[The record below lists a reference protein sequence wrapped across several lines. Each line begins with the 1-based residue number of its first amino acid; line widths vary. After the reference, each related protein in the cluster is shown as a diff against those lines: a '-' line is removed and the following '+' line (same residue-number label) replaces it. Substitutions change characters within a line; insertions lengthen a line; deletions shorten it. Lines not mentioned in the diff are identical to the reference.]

1 MVMRCTV
8 AGGALEEAAR
18 FLAAATS
25 GARSTLPILSHILL
39 DARED
44 NVLRMASTNLT
55 LWLEWT
61 VAAEVEEPGQIA
73 VSGKEWRS
81 LVTGLTS
88 PSVELEAPSELEMAG
103 RMTMKFNGGE
113 YKLPV
118 LPADEFPI
126 PPEDVSMRE
135 PIQVNGR
142 KLAEALRKVMFAA
155 SPDPTMGIFT
165 GVHFRKEEGDEF
177 LDIVATDTH
186 RLALFRLE
194 DENFPT
200 MNLTLPTSALK
211 ILLPLIDKTSSVS
224 WRISEDNTLVEFSDE
239 QWRVLITGL
248 AGTYANYRRVIPQQ
262 FLHQIKLRVEEILP
276 ALRRMTIFR
285 PTGRRQP
292 LRVILRLIP
301 DTSVMELV
309 AIDIEMGS
317 YEEVGKETVNAQ
329 WLSGSPQPYTVAF
342 QHPYLMEF
350 LSTLRSGEVTANFQE
365 PTQAALWQPV
375 NDDRW
380 LYVVM
385 PMHLPGAE

>member
-8 AGGALEEAAR
+8 AGSALEQAAR
-18 FLAAATS
+18 FLAAATG

-44 NVLRMASTNLT
+44 NTLRMASTNLT

-103 RMTMKFNGGE
+103 RMTMKFDGGE

-118 LPADEFPI
+118 LPAEEFPV
-126 PPEDVSMRE
+126 PPEEVSMRE
-135 PIQVNGR
+135 PIQISGR
-142 KLAEALRKVMFAA
+142 KFAEALRKVMFAA

-194 DENFPT
+194 DEGFPT

-211 ILLPLIDKTSSVS
+211 ILIPLIDKTSVVN

-248 AGTYANYRRVIPQQ
+248 AGTYANYRRVIPKQ

-276 ALRRMTIFR
+276 ALRRMTVFR
-285 PTGRRQP
+285 PSSKRQP
-292 LRVILRLIP
+292 LRVILRLVP
-301 DTSVMELV
+301 DTSTMELV
-309 AIDIEMGS
+309 AVDIEMGS
-317 YEEVGKETVNAQ
+317 YEEVGKETVRVE

-350 LSTLRSGEVTANFQE
+350 LSTLRSGEVTANSQE
-365 PTQAALWQPV
+365 PTQAAMWQPV
-375 NDDRW
+375 SDDRW

>member
-44 NVLRMASTNLT
+44 NILRMASTNLT

-81 LVTGLTS
+81 LVAGLTS

-135 PIQVNGR
+135 PIQVNGH
-142 KLAEALRKVMFAA
+142 KLAEALRRVMFAA

-211 ILLPLIDKTSSVS
+211 ILLPLIDKTSAVS
-224 WRISEDNTLVEFSDE
+224 WRISEDNTLVEFSNE

-292 LRVILRLIP
+292 LRVILRLVP
-301 DTSVMELV
+301 ETSVMELV

-317 YEEVGKETVNAQ
+317 YEEVGKETVNTE

-350 LSTLRSGEVTANFQE
+350 LSTLKSGEVTANFQE

>member
-8 AGGALEEAAR
+8 AGSALEQAAR
-18 FLAAATS
+18 FLAAATG

-44 NVLRMASTNLT
+44 NILRMASTNLT

-103 RMTMKFNGGE
+103 RMTMKFDGGE

-118 LPADEFPI
+118 LPAEEFPV
-126 PPEDVSMRE
+126 PPEEVSMRE
-135 PIQVNGR
+135 PIQISGR
-142 KLAEALRKVMFAA
+142 KFAEALRKVMFAA

-194 DENFPT
+194 DEGFPT

-211 ILLPLIDKTSSVS
+211 ILIPLIDKTSVVN

-248 AGTYANYRRVIPQQ
+248 AGTYANYRRVIPKQ

-276 ALRRMTIFR
+276 ALRRMTVFR
-285 PTGRRQP
+285 PSSKRQP
-292 LRVILRLIP
+292 LRVILRLVP
-301 DTSVMELV
+301 DTSTMELV
-309 AIDIEMGS
+309 AVDIEMGS
-317 YEEVGKETVNAQ
+317 YEEVGKETVRVE

-365 PTQAALWQPV
+365 PTQAAMWQPV
-375 NDDRW
+375 SDDRW

>member
-1 MVMRCTV
+1 MAMRCRV
-8 AGGALEEAAR
+8 SGSALEQAAR
-18 FLAAATS
+18 FLAAATV
-25 GARSTLPILSHILL
+25 GARTTLPILSHILL
-39 DARED
+39 DAQEGD
-44 NVLRMASTNLT
+44 TLRMASTNLT

-61 VAAEVEEPGQIA
+61 VAAEVEESGQIA
-73 VSGKEWRS
+73 VAGKEWRS

-103 RMTMKFNGGE
+103 RMDVRFDGGE

-118 LPADEFPI
+118 LPAEEFPL
-126 PPEDVSMRE
+126 PPEEVSMRE
-135 PIQVNGR
+135 PIQITGR

-165 GVHFRKEEGDEF
+165 GVHFRKEEGDEW

-211 ILLPLIDKTSSVS
+211 VLIPLVEKAAAIT
-224 WRISEDNTLVEFSDE
+224 WRISEDNTLVEFTGE

-248 AGTYANYRRVIPQQ
+248 AGTYANYRKVIPQQ
-262 FLHQIKLRVEEILP
+262 FLHQIKIRVDEILP
-276 ALRRMTIFR
+276 PLRRMTIFR
-285 PTGRRQP
+285 PSGRKQP
-292 LRVILRLIP
+292 LRVIMRLVP
-301 DTSVMELV
+301 DTSSMELV
-309 AIDIEMGS
+309 AIDIELGS
-317 YEEVGKETVNAQ
+317 YEEVGKETIKVE
-329 WLSGSPQPYTVAF
+329 WLSGSPEPYTIAF

-350 LSTLRSGEVTANFQE
+350 LSTMKTGEVTINFQE
-365 PTQAALWQPV
+365 PTQAALFKPS
-375 NDDRW
+375 DDDNW

-385 PMHLPGAE
+385 PMHLPGGE

>member
-39 DARED
+39 DAREE
-44 NVLRMASTNLT
+44 NVLKMASTNLT

-224 WRISEDNTLVEFSDE
+224 WQISEDNTLVEFRDE

-301 DTSVMELV
+301 ETSVMELV

-317 YEEVGKETVNAQ
+317 YEEVGKETVNAE

-350 LSTLRSGEVTANFQE
+350 LSTLKSGEVTANFQE

>member
-1 MVMRCTV
+1 MRCVV
-8 AGGALEEAAR
+8 AGGALEQASR

-44 NVLRMASTNLT
+44 NTLRMASTNLT

-61 VAAEVEEPGQIA
+61 ITAEVEEPGQIA
-73 VSGKEWRS
+73 VAGKEWRS
-81 LVTGLTS
+81 LVAGINS
-88 PSVELEAPSELEMAG
+88 PVELEAPSELEMAG
-103 RMTMKFNGGE
+103 RMTMKFDGGE

-118 LPADEFPI
+118 LPAEEFPV
-126 PPEDVSMRE
+126 PPEEVQMRE
-135 PIQVNGR
+135 PIQIVGR
-142 KLAEALRKVMFAA
+142 KLAEAFKKVMFAA
-155 SPDPTMGIFT
+155 SSDPTMGIFT
-165 GVHFRKEEGDEF
+165 GIHFRKDEGDEF

-186 RLALFRLE
+186 RLALVRLE
-194 DENFPT
+194 DENFPK
-200 MNLTLPTSALK
+200 MNITLPTSALK
-211 ILLPLIDKTSSVS
+211 ILLPLIDKTATVN
-224 WRISEDNTLVEFSDE
+224 WKISEDNTLSEFSDE
-239 QWRVLITGL
+239 QWRVLVTAL

-262 FLHQIKLRVEEILP
+262 FLHQIKLRVEEVLP
-276 ALRRMTIFR
+276 ALRRMTVFK

-292 LRVILRLIP
+292 LRVILRLLP
-301 DTSVMELV
+301 ESSELEIV

-317 YEEVGKETVNAQ
+317 YEEVGKETIKAEWV
-329 WLSGSPQPYTVAF
+329 SGSPQPYTIAF

-375 NDDRW
+375 SDERW

>member
-8 AGGALEEAAR
+8 AGSALEQAAR
-18 FLAAATS
+18 FLAAATG

-44 NVLRMASTNLT
+44 NTLRMASTNLT

-103 RMTMKFNGGE
+103 RMTMKFDGGE

-118 LPADEFPI
+118 LPAEEFPV
-126 PPEDVSMRE
+126 PPEEVSMRE
-135 PIQVNGR
+135 PIQISGR
-142 KLAEALRKVMFAA
+142 KFAEALRKVMFAA

-194 DENFPT
+194 DEGFPT

-211 ILLPLIDKTSSVS
+211 ILIPLIDKTSVVN

-248 AGTYANYRRVIPQQ
+248 AGTYANYRRVIPKQ

-276 ALRRMTIFR
+276 ALRRMTVFR
-285 PTGRRQP
+285 PSSKRQP
-292 LRVILRLIP
+292 LRVILRLVP
-301 DTSVMELV
+301 DTSTMELV
-309 AIDIEMGS
+309 AVDIEMGS
-317 YEEVGKETVNAQ
+317 YEEVGKETVRVE

-365 PTQAALWQPV
+365 PTQAAMWQPV
-375 NDDRW
+375 SDDRW